1 MVLPVAGGL
10 LMLWKPAG
18 SERGRRIWC
27 ECVVCLTTVCVWA
40 SLAAGRTDPFTVYY
54 FTRGFALRFQLDGLG
69 MLFSGMVSAMWP
81 FVTLYAYEYM
91 NRAEHRN
98 MFFAFYV
105 MTYGITLGVAYAGNI
120 LTLYVFFEMLSL
132 VTIPLVTHYQD
143 RDSMYA
149 GRVYAGY
156 VIGGAALAF
165 LTVTLTTMLS
175 ADSFVWGGTA
185 FDRFGTGFLLLV
197 YLIGFFGF
205 GVKAAVLPFHLWLPA
220 ATVAPTPVTA
230 LLHAVAVVNSGVFAI
245 MRLTW
250 YVFRPEDLE
259 GTWAQITALA
269 VVSATL
275 LYAAGRALR
284 ERHFKR
290 RLAYSTVSNL
300 SYMLFGVMLMNQ
312 AGFQAGMAHMLFH
325 GIIKMSLFLCAG
337 AFMHQSGCSYI
348 YEVNGA
354 GRKMPLTFA
363 FYTIGAMSLT
373 GIPLLCG
380 FVSKWRLLL
389 AGAEAASV
397 PAYIGTAC
405 LIAAAFF
412 CAVYTLSVS
421 VRAYFPMEGTDRW
434 RERGL
439 TDPGWRMLVPIGLF
453 STFNILLGILPGPV
467 LGFLGKVASG
477 SL

>member
-1 MVLPVAGGL
+1 MLLPVAGGL
-10 LMLWKPAG
+10 WMLWKPAATEK
-18 SERGRRIWC
+18 SRRIWC
-27 ECVVCLTTVCVWA
+27 ECVVCLTSLCVWGA
-40 SLAAGRTDPFTVYY
+40 LAAGRTEPFTVYY
-54 FTRGFALRFQLDGLG
+54 FSRGFSVRFQLDGLG

-98 MFFAFYV
+98 KFFAVYI
-105 MTYGITLGVAYAGNI
+105 MTYGVTLGVAFAGNI

-143 RDSMYA
+143 HDSMFA

-175 ADSFVWGGTA
+175 ADPFVWGGFQ
-185 FDRFGTGFLLLV
+185 FDRFGRNFILLV

-205 GVKAAVLPFHLWLPA
+205 GVKAAVLPFHFWLPA

-230 LLHAVAVVNSGVFAI
+230 LLHAVAVVNSGVFAV

-250 YVFRPEDLE
+250 YVFRPSDLE
-259 GTWAQITALA
+259 GTWAQITALT

-275 LYAAGRALR
+275 FYAAGRALR

-300 SYMLFGVMLMNQ
+300 SYMLFGVLLLNQ
-312 AGFQAGMAHMLFH
+312 TGFQAGMAHMLFH
-325 GIIKMSLFLCAG
+325 GVIKMSLFLCAG

-363 FYTIGAMSLT
+363 FYTVGAMSLT

-397 PAYIGTAC
+397 SAYIGTAC

-412 CAVYTLSVS
+412 CAIYTLSVS
-421 VRAYFPMEGTDRW
+421 VRAYFPMEGKDRW
-434 RERGL
+434 KEQAL
-439 TDPGWRMLVPIGLF
+439 SDPGWRMLIPIGLF
-453 STFNILLGILPGPV
+453 SAVNILFGVLPEPV
-467 LGFLGKVASG
+467 LGFLGRIASG